1 VGYEPTVLPLVTLS
15 RRSALFAR
23 LPLLLVCVWLISG
36 LNAQTQIE
44 VIARLPHTTRAEIV
58 ARAEKLAKHAWVCGT
73 PNLHASCSQ
82 KYLSDWKSG
91 QRVTGIPYCWGG
103 IDGPEAFDRKLADG
117 LAAGAHSR
125 FGVLKCAAGI
135 DCSGFVTLSWG
146 LSNSGH
152 AYTTSSLREIAG
164 KLKSNVFEDLKP
176 GDVLNKPGSH
186 VVLFTGYNPDGT
198 IAVCEAPSSQARV
211 VCRKSTWSRFN
222 GYIALQYKGI
232 DDD

>member
-1 VGYEPTVLPLVTLS
+1 VGYEPTLLSLLTLS
-15 RRSALFAR
+15 RRSAVFAR
-23 LPLLLVCVWLISG
+23 LPLLFVCAWLISG
-36 LNAQTQIE
+36 LHTQAQIE
-44 VIARLPHTTRAEIV
+44 VIAHLPHATRAEIM
-58 ARAEKLAKHAWVCGT
+58 ARAEKLAKHTWVCGA
-73 PNLHASCSQ
+73 PNLRAACSK

-135 DCSGFVTLSWG
+135 DCSGFVMLSWG
-146 LSNSGH
+146 LSSSGH
-152 AYTTSSLREIAG
+152 AYSTSNLREIAG
-164 KLKSNVFEDLKP
+164 KPKYNVFADMKP

-198 IAVCEAPSSQARV
+198 ISVCEASSSQARV
-211 VCRKSTWSRFN
+211 VCRKATWSRFK
-222 GYIALQYKGI
+222 GYISLQYKGI
-232 DDD
+232 DD